1 MEREGNG
8 GHKGKIFKNCKTII
22 KNREDIMLPLRCKI
36 SAKNILV
43 MTREEKDENQNMVKL
58 NENISRKFRL
68 LIVILELPCEE
79 PSSTL

>member
-1 MEREGNG
+1 
-8 GHKGKIFKNCKTII
+8 
-22 KNREDIMLPLRCKI
+22 MLPLRCKI